1 MDIAGIGMLRALDLA
16 GTCVFALSGAAL
28 AVRARMDLFGV
39 LVLAIVTAVSGGII
53 RDLLVGV
60 VPPTAISD
68 WRPVALAVL
77 SGAACFLRPD
87 ALDRFRHPVQAFDA
101 AGLGLFAATGA
112 QAALEHGLNAPMA
125 AVLGMVSAIGGGIVR
140 DVLMARVP
148 VVLVSEIYAVAAL
161 LGAAVVVASAGLG
174 VPQLAGTAAG
184 ALLCFFLR
192 VMAIYRGW
200 RLPVATRLGP
210 GVADARGERPPGDP
224 AGRSARRGEE

>member
-1 MDIAGIGMLRALDLA
+1 MDIAAIGMLRALDLA

-53 RDLLVGV
+53 RDLLVGA
-60 VPPTAISD
+60 VPPAAISD
-68 WRPVALAVL
+68 WRPVAIAVL
-77 SGAACFLRPD
+77 AGGACFLRPA

-112 QAALEHGLNAPMA
+112 QAALDHGLNAPMA

-161 LGAAVVVASAGLG
+161 AGAATVVAASSLG
-174 VPQLAGTAAG
+174 VAQAVGTAAG

-192 VMAIYRGW
+192 MMAIYRGW
-200 RLPVATRLGP
+200 RLPVAARLGP
-210 GVADARGERPPGDP
+210 APP
-224 AGRSARRGEE
+224 AGREGEAKDGKGRKED